1 MNRPYDRQTAVRE
14 PPTMKFDPAT
24 HHRRSIRFPGYDYAL
39 AGAYFVT
46 LCTHE
51 KKHLFGKVAGHEVT
65 LNPCGTIIEACWLAI
80 PLHSPNVELEPHVVM
95 PNHVHGI
102 VVVRRRMVAQAAR
115 DQGSAGGAGA
125 APRRIGALIPR
136 SIPSIVR
143 SFKSITTRMIHEN
156 IPGQAAAVWQRGYY
170 EHIIRDQDEFRRTC
184 EYIRLNP
191 ANWATDEENS

>member
-1 MNRPYDRQTAVRE
+1 MLQ
-14 PPTMKFDPAT
+14 DPQFPI
-24 HHRRSIRFPGYDYAL
+24 RRSIRLKGFDYSQPS
-39 AGAYFVT
+39 AYCIT
-46 LCTHE
+46 ICTHE
-51 KKHLFGKVAGHEVT
+51 KKHLFGKVTGHSVA
-65 LNPCGTIIEACWLAI
+65 LSPFGRIIEACWIAI
-80 PLHSPNVELEPHVVM
+80 PLHSPNVELGAHMVM
-95 PNHVHGI
+95 PNHVRGI

-115 DQGSAGGAGA
+115 DQSSVSGAGA

-156 IPGQAAAVWQRGYY
+156 IPGQAEAVWQRGYY
-170 EHIIRDQDEFRRTC
+170 EHIIRDQDEFQRTC